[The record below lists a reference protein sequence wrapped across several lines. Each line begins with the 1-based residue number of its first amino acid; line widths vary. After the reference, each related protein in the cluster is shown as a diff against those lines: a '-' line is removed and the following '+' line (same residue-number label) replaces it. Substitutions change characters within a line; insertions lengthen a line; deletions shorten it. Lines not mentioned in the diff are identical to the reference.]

1 MVRSTGF
8 SWLMQVEGSVVQ
20 TWTSQVTPP
29 VLLRRVK
36 TVLEALT
43 HSAALL
49 SVEGM
54 EEALGLDTTKWMRT
68 GLLSYNKRRR
78 PLDPTHCG
86 CWLVPRIHQAY
97 EVLSCCEQGM
107 HMLPAVAQ

>member
-1 MVRSTGF
+1 MARSTGF

-29 VLLRRVK
+29 CEVLLRRVK

-43 HSAALL
+43 HGTTLL
-49 SVEGM
+49 SVEAM
-54 EEALGLDTTKWMRT
+54 EEEALGLDTTKWMRT

-97 EVLSCCEQGM
+97 ESC
-107 HMLPAVAQ
+107 PAASRAL